1 MTDAEIDFQLVKL
14 ARGHMATWQ
23 DEYAELK
30 SAIVPF
36 HTLAARR

>member
-1 MTDAEIDFQLVKL
+1 MTDAEIDFHLVRL

-36 HTLAARR
+36 HTLNSRR